1 MLCPFTNEEA
11 DQGELS
17 GLQKVKMLNK
27 GGRTRLKFQGSFQH
41 VMLAKMLIYS
51 LKV

>member
-1 MLCPFTNEEA
+1 MCPFTNEEV
-11 DQGELS
+11 DLEELS

-27 GGRTRLKFQGSFQH
+27 GGRTRFKSQGSFQPGI
-41 VMLAKMLIYS
+41 LAKILIYS